1 MTIMNKSLHPFLPLA
16 ALFCVLAG
24 SDVSA
29 QRKLIPVTD
38 SVPAFDAGWASV
50 APPSGKEWYV
60 FDVNRNAAIFGKK
73 LSRRHSF
80 IAAAFLRTND
90 NCCKDAQE
98 LAAHTRSQLEEN
110 AKQGRYRFVTQEA
123 EVTNWD
129 GLACVSY
136 RIVAEDRGSNVAP
149 GEPLNYFQK
158 GLNCLR
164 PGSPGEMIELNYS
177 ERGGQLEGS
186 PELVAEGE
194 SFLKGLKRSQDK

>member
-1 MTIMNKSLHPFLPLA
+1 VSTFSHLLLLA
-16 ALFCVLAG
+16 ALSCALA
-24 SDVSA
+24 STDVSA

-50 APPSGKEWYV
+50 APPRGKEWYV
-60 FDVNRNAAIFGKK
+60 FDANRNAAIFGKK
-73 LSRRHSF
+73 LSPRHSF
-80 IAAAFLRTND
+80 LAAVLVKTIG

-98 LAAHTRSQLEEN
+98 LAAHAHAIFEEN
-110 AKQGRYRFVTQEA
+110 SKVGRHRIITQEA
-123 EVTNWD
+123 EVTSWD
-129 GLACVSY
+129 GLTCVSY

-158 GLNCLR
+158 GLFCLR
-164 PGSPGEMIELNYS
+164 PGFPGEMIDINYS

-186 PELVAEGE
+186 PELVSEGE